1 VADTTDEAMIDRLLM
16 PEAEAPEV
24 IEDEVVQEEAT
35 AEVQEEVSAE
45 PDEVTEAVEV
55 EAPQK
60 YTVKVD
66 GTETEVTLDDL
77 KRSFSGQAYIQK
89 GMAEAAETRKRAAE
103 MFQTLQAQQE
113 QFLAVVQTVQQQGF
127 KAPPQEPDMAMMDKD
142 PIGYMQADARYRKEM
157 AEYQT
162 QQQQLQ
168 HITAQR
174 TALQQQAQAEFVR
187 EQSRLLAEKI
197 PEFSDA
203 AKAREIAGKI
213 RRVGAEVYGFND
225 AELDGIVDARHVQVL
240 HDAAK
245 WRELQASKATA
256 PKPAPRTVVPSARQ
270 TEPAQL
276 ARARAIEKAR
286 KSGNPDDFVNLLLKP

>member
-1 VADTTDEAMIDRLLM
+1 VADTTDEAMIHRLLM

-24 IEDEVVQEEAT
+24 VEEEVVQEEAT
-35 AEVQEEVSAE
+35 ADVQEEVSAE

-197 PEFSDA
+197 PEF
-203 AKAREIAGKI
+203 
-213 RRVGAEVYGFND
+213 
-225 AELDGIVDARHVQVL
+225 L
-240 HDAAK
+240 
-245 WRELQASKATA
+245 
-256 PKPAPRTVVPSARQ
+256 
-270 TEPAQL
+270 
-276 ARARAIEKAR
+276 
-286 KSGNPDDFVNLLLKP
+286 FVKRMS